1 MKTAKLYLFNTK
13 IVLFGLILTI
23 VFACNKD
30 SIIVLNPNYE
40 QKTAKQFNGRV
51 VIDWNKMFLTV
62 SANVTGYRAPV
73 AARVLGYMNWAAYEA
88 VAEGMVDHQS
98 IAKNYTEIQLPK
110 INTAEKY
117 HWVVCMNA
125 AYYHSMLAYVP
136 KADPIRKK
144 MIDSL
149 AGFYNNIARFECDS
163 LTFKRSQEFG
173 KKVSLAILAYADTDG
188 GKDVYLN
195 NKPSS
200 YIIPKGNGL
209 WAMTFPDFLRPLT
222 PYWGGVRPIVVKPET
237 ITFQDPI
244 PFSKDSSSA
253 FYQQAKEVYLATKQ
267 ATPDQRWQG
276 DFWSDDIQFWT
287 FDTASRFISIAIQAI
302 EQKNCDLETAI
313 FATTKVGIAIFDG
326 SVICWKEKYQ
336 YNVLRPV
343 SYIRENIDAN
353 WITNL
358 DDKVKNTDNSKGV
371 TPAHPA
377 YPSGH
382 STFGEAA
389 NVVLSEVFGSNF
401 AFTDDS
407 HKGRTDM
414 LGMPRSFKSFDE
426 MSKENAYSRIPLG
439 VHYRMDCEEG
449 LRIGKIVGQKING
462 MLWKKTKSLATK

>member
-1 MKTAKLYLFNTK
+1 MKMAISRFFSIKMIF
-13 IVLFGLILTI
+13 ILLALAT
-23 VFACNKD
+23 VFACTKD
-30 SIIVLNPNYE
+30 SIIVLDFPYN

-51 VIDWNKMFLTV
+51 VTDWNKMFLNV

-73 AARVLGYMNWAAYEA
+73 AARVLGYLNWAGYEA
-88 VAEGMVDHQS
+88 IAPGMVNYQS
-98 IAKNYTEIQLPK
+98 IAKNYSTIQLPQ
-110 INTAEKY
+110 INPSETY
-117 HWVVCMNA
+117 HWVVCANA

-136 KADPIRKK
+136 KADPTRKK

-149 AGFYNNIARFECDS
+149 YNIYNRYASIECDS

-173 KKVSLAILAYADTDG
+173 KQVSAAILAYANTDG

-195 NKPSS
+195 NKPMS
-200 YIIPKGNGL
+200 YQIPKGDGL
-209 WAMTFPDFLRPLT
+209 WAVTFPDFLRPLT
-222 PYWGGVRPIVVKPET
+222 PYWGSVRPIVVKPDA

-244 PFSKDSSSA
+244 PYSKDSTSA
-253 FYQQAKEVYLATKQ
+253 FYQQAKEVYVTAKK
-267 ATPDQRWQG
+267 ATPEQLWQG

-287 FDTASRFISIAIQAI
+287 FDTASRFISIAIQI
-302 EQKNCDLETAI
+302 LETQKSDLEISAFTTA
-313 FATTKVGIAIFDG
+313 KVGIALFDG

-343 SYIRENIDAN
+343 TFIRENIDAQ
-353 WITNL
+353 WVTNL
-358 DDKVKNTDNSKGV
+358 DDKIKNTENSKGV

-389 NVVLSEVFGSNF
+389 SIVLADIFGSNF
-401 AFTDDS
+401 AFTDNS
-407 HKGRTDM
+407 HKMRTDM
-414 LGMPRSFKSFDE
+414 LGMPRSFKNFDE

-449 LRIGKIVGQKING
+449 LRIGKIVGSYVNA
-462 MLWKKTKSLATK
+462 LPWKKSKTIL

>member
-1 MKTAKLYLFNTK
+1 MKISKLFFFSIK
-13 IVLFGLILTI
+13 MMFFGLILTI

-30 SIIVLNPNYE
+30 GIVILNPTYN
-40 QKTAKQFNGRV
+40 QKTTKQFNGRIV
-51 VIDWNKMFLTV
+51 TDWNKMFLTV

-73 AARVLGYMNWAAYEA
+73 AARVLGYLNWAGYEA
-88 VAEGMVDHQS
+88 VAPGMETYQS
-98 IAKNYTEIQLPK
+98 IAKNYSAIQLPQ
-110 INTAEKY
+110 INPSEKY
-117 HWVVCMNA
+117 HWVVCANA

-136 KADPIRKK
+136 KADPIRRK

-149 AGFYNNIARFECDS
+149 ALFYNKIARFECDS
-163 LTFKRSQEFG
+163 LTFNRSQEFG
-173 KKVSLAILAYADTDG
+173 KKVSMAILAYADTDG

-195 NKPSS
+195 NKPST
-200 YIIPKGNGL
+200 YPIPKGDGL

-222 PYWGGVRPIVVKPET
+222 PYWGSVRPIIVKPET

-244 PFSKDSSSA
+244 PYSKDSTSA
-253 FYQQAKEVYLATKQ
+253 FYQQAKEVYVTAKNATS
-267 ATPDQRWQG
+267 DELWQG
-276 DFWSDDIQFWT
+276 DFWSDDVQFWT
-287 FDTASRFISIAIQAI
+287 FDTASRFISITVQLLDNEKA
-302 EQKNCDLETAI
+302 DLEKSA
-313 FATTKVGIAIFDG
+313 FAAAKVGIALFDG

-343 SYIRENIDAN
+343 AYIRENIDAQ
-353 WITNL
+353 WVTNL
-358 DDKVKNTDNSKGV
+358 DDKVKNTENSKGV

-389 NVVLSEVFGSNF
+389 SIVLAEIFGSNF
-401 AFTDDS
+401 AFTDRS
-407 HKGRTDM
+407 HEARKDM

-449 LRIGKIVGQKING
+449 LRIGKIIGQNVNS
-462 MLWKKTKSLATK
+462 MSWKKAKSLASN